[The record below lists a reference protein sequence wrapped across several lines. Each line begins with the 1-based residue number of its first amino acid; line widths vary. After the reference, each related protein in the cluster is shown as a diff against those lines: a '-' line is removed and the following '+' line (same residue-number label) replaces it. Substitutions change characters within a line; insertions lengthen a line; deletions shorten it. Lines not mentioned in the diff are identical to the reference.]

1 MDWNAFNL
9 SLQLAAWTHA
19 LLLPIGVV
27 TGRWL
32 ARTQTLARPWLQ
44 AFFALPLVLPPTVV
58 GYYLLIFTGTRSP
71 LGELIM
77 SWFGVSLVFS
87 FPGLVVASILV
98 NLPFAILPVQR
109 AFEVVSSEL
118 YDAAACCAMTP
129 WQTFTR
135 VEMPLA
141 WPGVLSAAVLTLG
154 HTLGEF
160 GVVLMVGG
168 NIPGETRTLSIA
180 IFDRVQAFDPLAAG
194 QMAGFLLLISLV
206 TVALGYGVLEKRDQR
221 KRRSA

>member
-1 MDWNAFNL
+1 MAWNAFNL
-9 SLQLAAWTHA
+9 SLQLAAWTLA

>member
-9 SLQLAAWTHA
+9 SLQLAAWTLA

-32 ARTQTLARPWLQ
+32 AKTQTRARPWLQ

-77 SWFGVSLVFS
+77 SWFEVSLVFS

-98 NLPFAILPVQR
+98 NVPFAILPVQR

-118 YDAAACCAMTP
+118 YDAAACCGMTP

-206 TVALGYGVLEKRDQR
+206 TVALGYGVLERRDQR

>member
-1 MDWNAFNL
+1 
-9 SLQLAAWTHA
+9 
-19 LLLPIGVV
+19 
-27 TGRWL
+27 
-32 ARTQTLARPWLQ
+32 
-44 AFFALPLVLPPTVV
+44 
-58 GYYLLIFTGTRSP
+58 
-71 LGELIM
+71 M

-118 YDAAACCAMTP
+118 YDAAACCGMTP
-129 WQTFTR
+129 WQAFTR

-206 TVALGYGVLEKRDQR
+206 TVALGYGVLERRGQR
-221 KRRSA
+221 KRRGT

>member
-9 SLQLAAWTHA
+9 SLQLAAWTLA

>member
-9 SLQLAAWTHA
+9 SLQLAAWTLA

-87 FPGLVVASILV
+87 FPGLVGASILV

>member
-9 SLQLAAWTHA
+9 SLQLAAWTLA

-32 ARTQTLARPWLQ
+32 ARTQTRARPWLQ

-221 KRRSA
+221 KRRNA

>member
-9 SLQLAAWTHA
+9 SLQLAAWTPA
-19 LLLPIGVV
+19 LALPIGVG

>member
-9 SLQLAAWTHA
+9 SLQLAAWTLA

-129 WQTFTR
+129 WQTFKR

>member
-9 SLQLAAWTHA
+9 SLQLAAWTLA

-87 FPGLVVASILV
+87 CPGLVVASILV

-118 YDAAACCAMTP
+118 YDAAACCGMTP